1 MRLLKTIGLTL
12 LLAAGMQLCAA
23 AEKQEAFYTG
33 EKIKGYDKGSF
44 VVLEEDDIN
53 FRSAAKDGNVL
64 KVLPH
69 HSLLRVIRQNGDWLE
84 AESDG
89 VDGFIYA
96 PYTVAGNRDELTQD
110 DFALGYAALGQQFDE
125 QEAKERL
132 GALKQ
137 EQVDKKH
144 KQIKYTY
151 EGAVISVARK
161 KQAVEAI
168 RVVDPKYI
176 TMRGVSIGDSA
187 GRAVGQYGLPDAVVY
202 AADNTTYEYFW
213 QDDKEQP
220 LRFALEVDKQS
231 RVTAFILEKLKKK

>member
-12 LLAAGMQLCAA
+12 LLAVGMQLCAA

-33 EKIKGYDKGSF
+33 DKIKGYDKGSF

-53 FRSAAKDGNVL
+53 FRSAAEDGNVL

-69 HSLLRVIRQNGDWLE
+69 HSLLRVIRQSGDWLE

-96 PYTVAGNRDELTQD
+96 PYTVAGSRDELTQE
-110 DFALGYAALGQQFDE
+110 DFALGYAALGQKFDE
-125 QEAKERL
+125 QKAEERL
-132 GALKQ
+132 GAVKQ
-137 EQVDKKH
+137 EKIDKKR
-144 KQIKYTY
+144 KQINYTF

-161 KQAVEAI
+161 KRAVEAI
-168 RVVDPKYI
+168 RVVDPKL
-176 TMRGVSIGDSA
+176 SIGDSA

>member
-1 MRLLKTIGLTL
+1 MRLVKTIGLTL

-23 AEKQEAFYTG
+23 AKEQEAFYTG

-44 VVLEEDDIN
+44 VVLEADDIN
-53 FRSAAKDGNVL
+53 FRSAAEDGNVL

-69 HSLLRVIRQNGDWLE
+69 HSLLRVIRQSGDWLE

-96 PYTVAGNRDELTQD
+96 PYTVAGSRDELTQEY
-110 DFALGYAALGQQFDE
+110 FALGYAALGQKFDE
-125 QEAKERL
+125 QKAEERL
-132 GALKQ
+132 GAVKQ
-137 EQVDKKH
+137 EKIDKKR
-144 KQIKYTY
+144 KQINYTF

-161 KQAVEAI
+161 KQAVDAI

-213 QDDKEQP
+213 EDDKEQP

>member
-1 MRLLKTIGLTL
+1 MRLVKTIGLTL

-23 AEKQEAFYTG
+23 AKEQEAFYTG

-44 VVLEEDDIN
+44 VVLEADDIN
-53 FRSAAKDGNVL
+53 FRSAAEDGNVL

-69 HSLLRVIRQNGDWLE
+69 HSLLRVIRQSGDWLE

-96 PYTVAGNRDELTQD
+96 PYTVAGSRDELTQE
-110 DFALGYAALGQQFDE
+110 DFALGYAALGQKFDE
-125 QEAKERL
+125 QKAEERL
-132 GALKQ
+132 GAVKQ
-137 EQVDKKH
+137 EKIDKKR
-144 KQIKYTY
+144 KQINYTF
-151 EGAVISVARK
+151 EGAV
-161 KQAVEAI
+161 I

-213 QDDKEQP
+213 EDDKEQP

>member
-1 MRLLKTIGLTL
+1 MRLVKTIGLTL

-23 AEKQEAFYTG
+23 AKEQEAFYTG

-44 VVLEEDDIN
+44 VVLEADDIN
-53 FRSAAKDGNVL
+53 FRSAADDGNVL

-69 HSLLRVIRQNGDWLE
+69 HSLLRVIRQSGDWLE

-96 PYTVAGNRDELTQD
+96 PYTVAGSRDELTQE
-110 DFALGYAALGQQFDE
+110 DFALGYAALGQKFDE
-125 QEAKERL
+125 QKAEERL
-132 GALKQ
+132 GAVKQ
-137 EQVDKKH
+137 EKIDKK
-144 KQIKYTY
+144 YTF

-161 KQAVEAI
+161 KQAVDAI

-213 QDDKEQP
+213 EDDKEQP

>member
-1 MRLLKTIGLTL
+1 
-12 LLAAGMQLCAA
+12 LAATAPGSSLVCCSRLSLLGSICLCRLVVQQLGVLQHGNALL
-23 AEKQEAFYTG
+23 QAFVFCLQLLHFLT
-33 EKIKGYDKGSF
+33 
-44 VVLEEDDIN
+44 
-53 FRSAAKDGNVL
+53 
-64 KVLPH
+64 H
-69 HSLLRVIRQNGDWLE
+69 HSLLRVIRQSGDWLE

-96 PYTVAGNRDELTQD
+96 PYTVAGSRDELTQE
-110 DFALGYAALGQQFDE
+110 DFALGYAALGQKFDE
-125 QEAKERL
+125 QKAEERL
-132 GALKQ
+132 GAVKQ
-137 EQVDKKH
+137 EKIDKKR
-144 KQIKYTY
+144 KQINYTF

-213 QDDKEQP
+213 EDDKEQP
-220 LRFALEVDKQS
+220 LRFALEIDKQS
-231 RVTAFILEKLKKK
+231 RVTAFILEKLKEK

>member
-1 MRLLKTIGLTL
+1 M
-12 LLAAGMQLCAA
+12 
-23 AEKQEAFYTG
+23 
-33 EKIKGYDKGSF
+33 
-44 VVLEEDDIN
+44 VLEEDDIN
-53 FRSAAKDGNVL
+53 FRSAAEDGNVL

-161 KQAVEAI
+161 N
-168 RVVDPKYI
+168 R
-176 TMRGVSIGDSA
+176 R
-187 GRAVGQYGLPDAVVY
+187 
-202 AADNTTYEYFW
+202 
-213 QDDKEQP
+213 
-220 LRFALEVDKQS
+220 
-231 RVTAFILEKLKKK
+231 

>member
-1 MRLLKTIGLTL
+1 MRLVKTIGLTL
-12 LLAAGMQLCAA
+12 LLAVGMQLCAA

-53 FRSAAKDGNVL
+53 FRSAA
-64 KVLPH
+64 
-69 HSLLRVIRQNGDWLE
+69 
-84 AESDG
+84 
-89 VDGFIYA
+89 
-96 PYTVAGNRDELTQD
+96 
-110 DFALGYAALGQQFDE
+110 LGQKFDE
-125 QEAKERL
+125 QKAEERL
-132 GALKQ
+132 GAVKQ
-137 EQVDKKH
+137 EKIDKKR
-144 KQIKYTY
+144 KQINYTF

-202 AADNTTYEYFW
+202 AADNTTYEYFL

-231 RVTAFILEKLKKK
+231 RVTAFILEKLKEK

>member
-53 FRSAAKDGNVL
+53 FRSAAEDGNVL

-69 HSLLRVIRQNGDWLE
+69 HSLLRVIRQSGDWLE

-125 QEAKERL
+125 QEKI
-132 GALKQ
+132 
-137 EQVDKKH
+137 DKKR
-144 KQIKYTY
+144 KQINYTFD
-151 EGAVISVARK
+151 GAVISVARK
-161 KQAVEAI
+161 KKAVEAI

-202 AADNTTYEYFW
+202 AADSTTYEYFW
-213 QDDKEQP
+213 EDDKEQP

-231 RVTAFILEKLKKK
+231 RVTAFILEKLKDR

>member
-1 MRLLKTIGLTL
+1 MRLVKTIGLTL

-23 AEKQEAFYTG
+23 AKEQEAFYTG

-44 VVLEEDDIN
+44 VVLEADDIN
-53 FRSAAKDGNVL
+53 FRSAAEDGNVL

-69 HSLLRVIRQNGDWLE
+69 HSLLRVIRQSGDWLE

-96 PYTVAGNRDELTQD
+96 PYTVAGSRDELTQE
-110 DFALGYAALGQQFDE
+110 DFALGYAALGQKFDE
-125 QEAKERL
+125 QKAEERL
-132 GALKQ
+132 GAVKQ
-137 EQVDKKH
+137 EKIDKKR
-144 KQIKYTY
+144 KQINYTF

-168 RVVDPKYI
+168 YI

-213 QDDKEQP
+213 EDDKEQP

>member
-1 MRLLKTIGLTL
+1 M
-12 LLAAGMQLCAA
+12 
-23 AEKQEAFYTG
+23 
-33 EKIKGYDKGSF
+33 
-44 VVLEEDDIN
+44 
-53 FRSAAKDGNVL
+53 
-64 KVLPH
+64 LPH
-69 HSLLRVIRQNGDWLE
+69 HSLLSVIRQNGDWLE

-110 DFALGYAALGQQFDE
+110 EFALGYAALGQQFDK

-231 RVTAFILEKLKKK
+231 RVTAFILEKLRVK